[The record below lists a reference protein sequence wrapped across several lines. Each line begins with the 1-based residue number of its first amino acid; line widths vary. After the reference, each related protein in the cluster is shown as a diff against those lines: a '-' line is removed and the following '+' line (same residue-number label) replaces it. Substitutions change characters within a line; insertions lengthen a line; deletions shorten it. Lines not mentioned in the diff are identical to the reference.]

1 MKKECV
7 ERVYIT
13 YSIMSVRN
21 MYVTTLKAKGT
32 DAPRCIAIVVR
43 KDGKVRMTRQN
54 KATARMIMAEEGF
67 KRYGI
72 VDDEPDVTLWNKD
85 LEIMYED
92 MDGYPNRCIATYV
105 CEPATK
111 SHFRRKGDGAR
122 MSNVFAFKEITE

>member
-1 MKKECV
+1 M
-7 ERVYIT
+7 
-13 YSIMSVRN
+13 
-21 MYVTTLKAKGT
+21 
-32 DAPRCIAIVVR
+32 R
-43 KDGKVRMTRQN
+43 KDGKARMTRQN
-54 KATARMIMAEEGF
+54 KATARKIMAEEGF

-111 SHFRRKGDGAR
+111 SYFRRKSDGAR
-122 MSNVFAFKEITE
+122 MVDVFAFKEIKE

>member
-13 YSIMSVRN
+13 YSTMSVRN
-21 MYVTTLKAKGT
+21 LYVTTLKAKVT
-32 DAPRCIAIVVR
+32 DAARCIAIVVR

-54 KATARMIMAEEGF
+54 KATARKIMAEEGF

-111 SHFRRKGDGAR
+111 SYFRRKGDGAR
-122 MSNVFAFKEITE
+122 MVNVFAFKEIKE

>member
-1 MKKECV
+1 M
-7 ERVYIT
+7 ERVHIT
-13 YSIMSVRN
+13 YSIRSVRN
-21 MYVTTLKAKGT
+21 LYVTTLKAKGT

-54 KATARMIMAEEGF
+54 KATARKIMAEEGF

-111 SHFRRKGDGAR
+111 SYFRRKGDGAR
-122 MSNVFAFKEITE
+122 MVNVFAFKEIKE

>member
-1 MKKECV
+1 MKKKRYV
-7 ERVYIT
+7 EGVNSIFSIT
-13 YSIMSVRN
+13 NVASLF
-21 MYVTTLKAKGT
+21 VTILKAEGT
-32 DAPRCIAIVVR
+32 DARRCIEIVVR

-111 SHFRRKGDGAR
+111 SYFRRKGDGAR
-122 MSNVFAFKEITE
+122 MVNVFAFKEIK

>member
-1 MKKECV
+1 MKKEYV

-21 MYVTTLKAKGT
+21 LFVTTLKAKGT
-32 DAPRCIAIVVR
+32 DVQRCIAIVVR

-111 SHFRRKGDGAR
+111 SYFRRKGDGAR
-122 MSNVFAFKEITE
+122 MVNVFAFKEIKE

>member
-7 ERVYIT
+7 ERVHIT

-21 MYVTTLKAKGT
+21 LFVTILKAKVM
-32 DAPRCIAIVVR
+32 DARRCIAIIVR

-54 KATARMIMAEEGF
+54 KAMARRIMAEEGF

-111 SHFRRKGDGAR
+111 SYFRRKGDGAR
-122 MSNVFAFKEITE
+122 MVNVFAFKEITE